1 MGGTVS
7 PGVHMSRT
15 TAGLAILFPLVLS
28 AAASCGG
35 GGGGIAI
42 STPRSDEVLLP
53 VVTGSG
59 DVELFDPSS
68 PATAPLAEDS
78 GVDAAFLCDSGA
90 GSFRFDAATLTG
102 DSNGLFTSSNDAYEN
117 VVYINGGKLWR
128 IDLVRGHNHAPVQ
141 FSDITNACSIPG
153 NQVGDTLAGGVFR
166 VLVNTKGPDN
176 TCATSDDVR
185 RIVNITAP
193 TSATTGHSA
202 DRSFKMR
209 RRVRSTTGK
218 VVGVVAEETPSGTYQ
233 LSHYDMADDGTLG
246 NQHVLGSI
254 KAGTEVLGQAFPTR
268 TVTLFRMEAA
278 ADTAFKLFNF
288 DASNNSFNP
297 VYTYTGT
304 ASGGGPIATEVGVN
318 DASFVYLGDG
328 QALKKMAFD
337 GSSQSTLK
345 TLSSGLVVAELFLV
359 NNRIVVHVTTDPAGG
374 AEQLF
379 SIPTTGGSTT
389 ALDSTATA
397 TYQIVDVF
405 GGLVYFNVT
414 AGGVTTAKLIG
425 ADGTG
430 GATFGT
436 GSMWGA
442 IAATNTTGGGAGK
455 FQAGSDISSS
465 EIDVLLLAQQSGS
478 NVIVKAVD
486 GPTGAVGN
494 TLGTIVN
501 GTVSTAA
508 PFNGFNYGSTLV
520 LTSPINRG
528 GPVDFDAYFA
538 DVDSAG
544 SVRAWS
550 AVSGAEDCAM

>member
-1 MGGTVS
+1 
-7 PGVHMSRT
+7 MSRT
-15 TAGLAILFPLVLS
+15 TAGLAILFPFVLS

-35 GGGGIAI
+35 GGGSGGG
-42 STPRSDEVLLP
+42 TPRSDDVLLP
-53 VVTGSG
+53 VITGSG

-68 PATAPLAEDS
+68 PAASPLAEDS
-78 GVDAAFLCDSGA
+78 GVDPTFQCDSGA
-90 GSFRFDAATLTG
+90 GSLRFDAATLTS
-102 DSNGLFTSSNDAYEN
+102 DSNGLFTSSNDAFEN

-128 IDLVRGHNHAPVQ
+128 IDLVRGHSHAPAQ
-141 FSDITNACSIPG
+141 FSDITKACSIPG

-166 VLVNTKGPDN
+166 VLVNTQGADN
-176 TCATSDDVR
+176 TCATSDDIR

-193 TSATTGHSA
+193 TSVTTGQSA
-202 DRSFKMR
+202 DRTFKMR

-218 VVGVVAEETPSGTYQ
+218 VFGVVAEETPSGTYQ

-278 ADTAFKLFNF
+278 ADAVFKLFHF
-288 DASNNSFNP
+288 DASDNSFNP

-304 ASGGGPIATEVGVN
+304 ASGGGPIATEQGVN
-318 DASFVYLGDG
+318 DASFVYFGDG
-328 QALKKMAFD
+328 QALQKMAFD

-359 NNRIVVHVTTDPAGG
+359 NGRIVVHVTTDPAGG

-379 SIPTTGGSTT
+379 SIATTGGSITP
-389 ALDSTATA
+389 LDSTASA
-397 TYQIVDVF
+397 TYQIVDTF
-405 GGLVYFNVT
+405 GSLVYFNVT
-414 AGGVTTAKLIG
+414 AGGVTTAKLID

-430 GATFGT
+430 AASFGT
-436 GSMWGA
+436 GSGSMWGA
-442 IAATNTTGGGAGK
+442 IAATNTTGGLGGK
-455 FQAGSDISSS
+455 FQAGNDISSS

-501 GTVSTAA
+501 GTAA
-508 PFNGFNYGSTLV
+508 SAAVPFSVFNYGSTLV
-520 LTSPINRG
+520 LTSPIDRG
-528 GPVDFDAYFA
+528 GPIDFDAYFA
-538 DVDSAG
+538 DVDTAG
-544 SVRAWS
+544 SLRAWS
-550 AVSGAEDCAM
+550 AVSGAEDCSM